1 MHSIIDKVYSYIAF
15 VCVYIIACAC
25 ALCICDR
32 ICEKV
37 PFHTFDIPANKM
49 S

>member
-1 MHSIIDKVYSYIAF
+1 MAINEDF
-15 VCVYIIACAC
+15 VQHTLDAK
-25 ALCICDR
+25 LKCDW